1 MSEPKPTWPLK
12 SRVKM
17 EAKGRVLRGYTGE
30 YRTDGKI
37 VVNGRLVP
45 RIGSFKYRCRKCKQI
60 AHFPNRRVAE
70 DKGWSI
76 SSMTMLGIGN
86 PRIWCKCP
94 DCNIQTKRKVK
105 R

>member
-1 MSEPKPTWPLK
+1 MTWPLWKRPK
-12 SRVKM
+12 SRADM
-17 EAKGRVLRGYTGE
+17 EAKGRVPPGYTGE
-30 YRTDGKI
+30 CRTDGKI

-45 RIGSFKYRCRKCKQI
+45 RIGSFNYRCGKCKQI

-70 DKGWSI
+70 DSGWSI
-76 SSMTMLGIGN
+76 SPT

-94 DCNIQTKRKVK
+94 DCNKQIKRKVT